1 MRVKGY
7 KKLITTV
14 GKILGGE
21 PQDIIDEEEGLIY
34 VGGLWELVHPR
45 HVDESDEAL
54 APDLKAELL
63 ENPRKIGS
71 ANLLYVQNMIEK
83 YWQDNPVVITKKLP
97 PTSNV
102 VNKEECVKAFTTH
115 VLDEL
120 VQERLVRIIP
130 DIKRKQVL
138 KLVVDNT
145 EKEDRNVAI

>member
-71 ANLLYVQNMIEK
+71 ANLLYVQNMIENTGK
-83 YWQDNPVVITKKLP
+83 
-97 PTSNV
+97 
-102 VNKEECVKAFTTH
+102 
-115 VLDEL
+115 
-120 VQERLVRIIP
+120 II
-130 DIKRKQVL
+130 Q
-138 KLVVDNT
+138 
-145 EKEDRNVAI
+145 